1 MEDQDFDARLLAVDG
16 PFRLPRA
23 LWRAAAGR
31 RPSVLAY
38 LAILIGAQLIMLS
51 IPLLFGKAVDAV
63 QRGTPAD
70 LVRAA
75 QFMGLVLGASLLSWA
90 LHGPGRVL
98 ERSVALHVRRRVAA
112 VTVRHVLSLSLAWHE
127 RTHSGETIDRLT
139 RAVTAL
145 HAFAENGFIYTQSLV
160 ALVGPILALLVL
172 SPMVGAAAILGYV
185 GIFLIMVR
193 FDKRVVALVRN
204 QNAAER
210 RYSAALI
217 DCLGNA
223 QTILTLRLEQPAQQ
237 AVAGRLEH
245 VFGPLAR
252 LIRVNE
258 NKWCAID
265 LLNAFMRTGVVLL
278 YGFLCW
284 RQGGAIVVGSL
295 LAAYQYTQQA
305 GGVVT
310 SMAGNLQALVR
321 YHVDF
326 GGLAALVNEVP
337 SKPVEATVPRHWRQ
351 IDITGLDFT
360 HAGAERPVLTDVSLR
375 LARGR
380 RVALVGESGSGKSTI
395 LSLLAGLRTPDRMA
409 LQVDGAD
416 VLHARELG
424 RLGMLIPQEPQL
436 FEGTVLQNVTLG
448 IVRTEHEV
456 DRACRLARF
465 DRVLDLL
472 PGGLAAPVQERGAN
486 LSGGQRQRLA
496 LARAI
501 LAAGDARLLLLDEP
515 TSSLDPATE
524 AAVYDNLFAAFED
537 ACIVSSI
544 HRLHLLD
551 RFDEIV
557 FLDEGRVVDA
567 GTLADLLARQP
578 GFRSLHAE
586 AVGVEPTER
595 HVA

>member
-1 MEDQDFDARLLAVDG
+1 MDDSEFDARVLAVEG
-16 PFRLPRA
+16 FLRLPRA

-31 RPSVLAY
+31 RLSLLVYLVL
-38 LAILIGAQLIMLS
+38 LAGAQVVMLA
-51 IPLLFGKAVDAV
+51 IPLLFGRAIDAV
-63 QRGTPAD
+63 QRGGEAN
-70 LVRAA
+70 LIGAV
-75 QFMGLVLGASLLSWA
+75 QFMGLVLGAALLSWA
-90 LHGPGRVL
+90 LHGPARVL
-98 ERSVALHVRRRVAA
+98 ERSVALQVRRRVAA
-112 VTVRHVLSLSLAWHE
+112 ATVRHALSLPLAWHD

-145 HAFAENGFIYTQSLV
+145 HAFAENTFIYIQSAV
-160 ALVGPILALLVL
+160 ALIGPILALCVL
-172 SPMVGAAAILGYV
+172 SWAVGTAAILGYLA
-185 GIFLIMVR
+185 IFAIMMR
-193 FDKRVVALVRN
+193 FDKRVVALVRA
-204 QNAAER
+204 QNEAER
-210 RYSAALI
+210 RYAASLI

-223 QTILTLRLEQPAQQ
+223 QTILTLRLEQPAQ
-237 AVAGRLEH
+237 ATVADRLET

-258 NKWCAID
+258 GKWCAVD

-278 YGFLCW
+278 YGFLSW
-284 RQGGAIVVGSL
+284 RLTGSIAVGSL

-305 GGVVT
+305 GGVVS

-326 GGLAALVNEVP
+326 GGLGDLLREEPA
-337 SKPVEATVPRHWRQ
+337 KPVEATVPPHWRRIQ
-351 IDITGLDFT
+351 INGLSFT
-360 HAGAERPVLTDVSLR
+360 HAGADRPVLSEVSLG

-395 LSLLAGLRTPDRMA
+395 LTLLAGLRTPDRMA
-409 LQVDGAD
+409 ITVDGAD
-416 VLHARELG
+416 VLHSRELG

-436 FEGTVLQNVTLG
+436 FEGTVLQNITLG
-448 IVRTEHEV
+448 IVRGDEEV
-456 DRACRLARF
+456 ARACRLSRF
-465 DRVLDLL
+465 DRVLELL

-501 LAAGDARLLLLDEP
+501 LAAGDAPLLLLDEP

-524 AAVYDNLFAAFED
+524 AAVYDNLFAAFET

-557 FLDEGRVVDA
+557 FLAEGRIVDA
-567 GTLADLLARQP
+567 GGLDDLLARQP
-578 GFRSLHAE
+578 GFRALYAE
-586 AVGVEPTER
+586 AVGGDTADR
-595 HVA
+595 RVA